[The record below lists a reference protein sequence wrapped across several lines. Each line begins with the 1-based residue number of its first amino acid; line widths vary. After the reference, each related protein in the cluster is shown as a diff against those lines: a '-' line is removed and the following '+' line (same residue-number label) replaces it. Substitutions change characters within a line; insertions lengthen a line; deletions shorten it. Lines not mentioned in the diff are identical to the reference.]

1 MVKPR
6 RTYTPE
12 FKVRGVLEMLTSKKS
27 LSQAS
32 WKYGIK
38 DSVLSR
44 WRQEF
49 LERAPQIFEQGK
61 AEDGQAQRIAATIDF
76 RQEIALL
83 PYSDRLT
90 PLLLTRVPEEA
101 RFQSWWLILCDG
113 TLVPGNRG
121 GCVALLSAMKVTRMI
136 GRLVVIYH
144 LSSLLDALDRRL
156 AVWRRWL
163 SRFVPEGRA
172 SHRYP

>member
-12 FKVRGVLEMLTSKKS
+12 FKVRVVLEMLTSKKS

-32 WKYGIK
+32 REYGIK

-61 AEDGQAQRIAATIDF
+61 AEDSQAQRIA
-76 RQEIALL
+76 EL
-83 PYSDRLT
+83 
-90 PLLLTRVPEEA
+90 E
-101 RFQSWWLILCDG
+101 
-113 TLVPGNRG
+113 
-121 GCVALLSAMKVTRMI
+121 
-136 GRLVVIYH
+136 RLVGRQALQLDMAKKVFG
-144 LSSLLDALDRRL
+144 SSDFLLKGD
-156 AVWRRWL
+156 
-163 SRFVPEGRA
+163 E
-172 SHRYP
+172 